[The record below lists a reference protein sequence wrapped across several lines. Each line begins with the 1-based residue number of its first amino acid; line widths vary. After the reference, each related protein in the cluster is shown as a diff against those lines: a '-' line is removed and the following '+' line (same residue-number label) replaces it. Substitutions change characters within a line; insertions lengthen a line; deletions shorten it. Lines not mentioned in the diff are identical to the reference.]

1 MSQQQKRPITLEDL
15 SRIAL
20 VSDPQASPDGTHIAW
35 VVTHLDDDK
44 DTYTSAIWLA
54 DADGANARQLTSGT
68 ARDANPRWSPDGM
81 TVAFVTNRE
90 PMLTLPEDEKKS
102 DDEDGKKDA
111 KKNETKDKNGGKRT
125 PKNQVWTIRIDGG
138 EAQQVTNHKN
148 GASSPTWAPDGK
160 ALAFVAM
167 DDVAEDASVPAPMTN
182 GDVADERII
191 RDLSYRFDGIGYRER
206 YAHIWKVDVAGGKM
220 TQLTEGD
227 VVDQDPQWS
236 PDGSRIAFVG
246 NRRPDRKRLLGA
258 RSIMT
263 VPADGGMPTVLT
275 DDDASF
281 GAPSW
286 SKDGSRL
293 AFLGHLDA
301 RANTVNDTLWTVS
314 AGGGDAKD
322 HTRGWD
328 TSIGDYGMSD
338 VHGSSDNRP
347 CWMDDG
353 TVLFLASH
361 RGETQI
367 HCCDLA
373 SGEVTALTSG
383 KRRISGF
390 TQVGEGFA
398 YVSGMIHQPSEL
410 YTSAADGSDETQI
423 TFTNKAFLDE
433 VQTVEAI
440 DLDVTSPDG
449 WSVQAWLLPP
459 VGLDAGDRNATFPL
473 IVEIHGGPHGMYGY
487 DFFHEMQ
494 LMAAKGYGVVFSN
507 PRGSQGYGEHFNACT
522 RANWGDADMPDVI
535 ASLEAAIADHSWI
548 DTDRLGVTGGSYG
561 GYLTNWI
568 VSHDDRFKAAVTQR
582 CVSNFHSFF
591 GTSDIGVNFG
601 EFEFGGVPWK
611 DADLLLRHSPISYVD
626 AITTP
631 LLIVHSENDL
641 RCPIEQAEQMF
652 TALKYLEREVAFV
665 RIPEESHD
673 LSRSGTPSRRRA
685 RLHHILGW
693 FDDHIGAA

>member
-1 MSQQQKRPITLEDL
+1 MRRS
-15 SRIAL
+15 
-20 VSDPQASPDGTHIAW
+20 
-35 VVTHLDDDK
+35 
-44 DTYTSAIWLA
+44 
-54 DADGANARQLTSGT
+54 LTRKT
-68 ARDANPRWSPDGM
+68 A
-81 TVAFVTNRE
+81 
-90 PMLTLPEDEKKS
+90 
-102 DDEDGKKDA
+102 KKDA
-111 KKNETKDKNGGKRT
+111 KTKEKKDKNGGKRS
-125 PKNQVWTIRIDGG
+125 PKNQIWTIRIDGG
-138 EAQQVTNHKN
+138 EAHQVTNHKN
-148 GASSPTWAPDGK
+148 GASSPSWSPEGTAI
-160 ALAFVAM
+160 AFVAM
-167 DDVAEDASVPAPMTN
+167 DDVADDADVPAPMTN

-206 YAHIWKVDVAGGKM
+206 YAHIWKVDVASGEM

-246 NRRPDRKRLLGA
+246 NRRADRKRLLGA

-286 SKDGSRL
+286 SPDGSRL

-322 HTRGWD
+322 HTRAWD

-338 VHGSSDNRP
+338 VHASSDNRP
-347 CWMDDG
+347 RWKDDG
-353 TVLFLASH
+353 TVLFLASR

-367 HCCDLA
+367 HACDLA

-410 YTSAADGSDETQI
+410 YRSAADGSGETQI

-449 WSVQAWLLPP
+449 WGVQAWLLPP
-459 VGLDAGDRNATFPL
+459 VGLDASDENATFPL

-535 ASLEAAIADHSWI
+535 ASLEAAVAAHSWI